1 MNLKRLRDPLIA
13 ALGALLIGGVSV
25 AMANEPN
32 TPSNATTT
40 SVEEQAEAA
49 DTESAEAPG
58 IEDDGPGGHE
68 DPAGDVDHQFEGEE

>member
-1 MNLKRLRDPLIA
+1 MNFKRLRDPLVA

-40 SVEEQAEAA
+40 SVEEQAEAP
-49 DTESAEAPG
+49 DTEA
-58 IEDDGPGGHE
+58 DGPGGHE